1 LLVFHDAPPHLAQ
14 LIPIHLNSRAGG
26 RVAVVIMTP
35 AVSIIL
41 VGSGWESINIPLR
54 FTRIGPMK
62 TLPVMTIY
70 SGPLSMFGAKVQIA
84 AQEKGLDF
92 DLVMVA
98 YDPVLGYMPKHTEV
112 LRINPKGQV
121 PVLTHG
127 ELEIFDST
135 QIFEYL
141 EDLQPNPPLWPR
153 DLTTRAR
160 ARRLE
165 HQSDEIYFAHII
177 RLMRLEEHLDDPVAL
192 ASIQAATAYYTEME
206 KALGTN
212 VWLAKDYS
220 FADIGFYMAALFGER
235 RGAPITAA
243 TPRLLEWRERMTQ
256 RPAVRAV
263 AGTMARWL
271 KAAGRPVPQFM
282 AAL

>member
-1 LLVFHDAPPHLAQ
+1 MK
-14 LIPIHLNSRAGG
+14 IP
-26 RVAVVIMTP
+26 
-35 AVSIIL
+35 
-41 VGSGWESINIPLR
+41 
-54 FTRIGPMK
+54 
-62 TLPVMTIY
+62 PVMTIY

-84 AQEKGLDF
+84 ALEKGLDF

-98 YDPVLGYMPKHTEV
+98 YDSVLGYAPKHPEV

-141 EDLQPNPPLWPR
+141 EDLRPNPPLWPR
-153 DLTTRAR
+153 DITTRAR

-177 RLMRLEEHLDDPVAL
+177 RLMNLEEHLDDPVAL
-192 ASIQAATAYYTEME
+192 ASIQAATAYYIEME
-206 KALGTN
+206 KALN
-212 VWLAKDYS
+212 ANAWLARDYS
-220 FADIGFYMAALFGER
+220 FADIAFYMAALFGER
-235 RGAPITAA
+235 RGAPVTAA

-282 AAL
+282 SAL